1 MIKTRILGWN
11 KIWNR
16 NSLSCELGPE
26 LTFEILVLVTKSKKC
41 WTRNLVPVKKNLN
54 WKTGTGHVRSEI
66 F

>member
-26 LTFEILVLVTKSKKC
+26 LTFEILVLVTKSG
-41 WTRNLVPVKKNLN
+41 NVGL
-54 WKTGTGHVRSEI
+54 EI
-66 F
+66 WFQLKRT